1 MNKIR
6 PLKQKKQIA
15 RSERVTAKYSKDYSE
30 CNKETKKK
38 IRKYKREYFKAKA
51 NEAEEAAKKGQQG
64 EIFKITKELSG
75 KYNSGSS
82 VIKDKNGN
90 KITLDEKQLEKWA
103 EHFSEVLIRPMP
115 SDFPDIDEGL
125 TGL

>member
-6 PLKQKKQIA
+6 TIKQKKQNA

-38 IRKYKREYFKAKA
+38 IRKYKKEYFEAKAK
-51 NEAEEAAKKGQQG
+51 EAEETAKKGQQG
-64 EIFKITKELSG
+64 EIIKITKELSG

-82 VIKDKNGN
+82 IIKDKMEI
-90 KITLDEKQLEKWA
+90 KLL
-103 EHFSEVLIRPMP
+103 
-115 SDFPDIDEGL
+115 
-125 TGL
+125 